1 MPVQER
7 YINLLKEAKKAA
19 SNAYAP
25 YSSLS
30 VGAAV
35 LLEDGKIFTG
45 VNVENFSYALIMC
58 AERVAIGNAI
68 SSGRKDI
75 VAIAIYADKREISP
89 CHLCRHF
96 ILEFGPHIDIVY
108 QKNGEI
114 VSSSIKELTSRFS
127 YYSLLYPF
135 FLLFIFYQL
144 PGSLFVRGGGFV
156 FSLALGFLLIQWRKK
171 KRPI

>member
-1 MPVQER
+1 MQFAFE
-7 YINLLKEAKKAA
+7 EAKKAA
-19 SNAYAP
+19 GNAYAP

-35 LLEDGKIFTG
+35 LLKDGRIFTG

-75 VAIAIYADKREISP
+75 IAIAIYTDKKEISP

-108 QKNGEI
+108 QKKGKI
-114 VSSSIKELTSRFS
+114 VSVSIQKLVHRFS

-144 PGSLFVRGGGFV
+144 PGSLFVKGGGFV
-156 FSLALGFLLIQWRKK
+156 FSLALGVLFIQWRKK
-171 KRPI
+171 KKSK